1 MTEEQDVIQAETTA
15 EAPSAENETVE
26 TTQDAGQEDSETTS
40 KTVPYDRFQEVISS
54 KNELKKEIDALKAQF
69 GEIQAAKTPASPPN
83 PQEEVVKQQLDKY
96 LKDMGYV
103 NKAELEQKEAD
114 QQLQNNIK
122 ALAEKYNGKDG
133 RPKFDKSKA
142 IEYAQQHLIGDL
154 EIAYKQM
161 HEAELMDYNFK
172 VMLGKTKAVK
182 TETSDGSGSAD
193 FGTSSSDL
201 MNAAARGDKDAMA
214 ALIKRAI

>member
-1 MTEEQDVIQAETTA
+1 MPEDAQQVETTT
-15 EAPSAENETVE
+15 ETSSVENQTVE

-40 KTVPYDRFQEVISS
+40 KSVPYERFQEVISS
-54 KNELKKEIDALKAQF
+54 KNELKKEIEALKAQF
-69 GEIQAAKTPASPPN
+69 GEIQKAKTPDSPPN
-83 PQEEVVKQQLDKY
+83 PQEEIVKQQLDKY

-122 ALAEKYNGKDG
+122 ALSEKYDGKDG

-142 IEYAQQHLIGDL
+142 IEYAQKHLIGDL

-161 HEAELMDYNFK
+161 HEAELIDFAIKQAM
-172 VMLGKTKAVK
+172 GKTKAVK

-201 MNAAARGDKDAMA
+201 MNAAAKGDAEARM
-214 ALIKRAI
+214 ALIKRAL

>member
-1 MTEEQDVIQAETTA
+1 MSEDQDVQQVETTT
-15 EAPSAENETVE
+15 EASSTEKQTVE
-26 TTQDAGQEDSETTS
+26 TTQDISQENSETTS
-40 KTVPYDRFQEVISS
+40 KTVPYERFAEVNNS

-69 GEIQAAKTPASPPN
+69 GEIQAAKTPIAPPN
-83 PQEEVVKQQLDKY
+83 PQEETIKKQLDAY
-96 LKDMGYV
+96 LKDLGYV
-103 NKAELEQKEAD
+103 NKQELEQKEAD

-122 ALAEKYNGKDG
+122 SLSEKYNGKDG

-142 IEYAQQHLIGDL
+142 IEFAQQHLIGDL

-161 HEAELMDYNFK
+161 HEAELLDFAIKQAM
-172 VMLGKTKAVK
+172 GKTKAVK